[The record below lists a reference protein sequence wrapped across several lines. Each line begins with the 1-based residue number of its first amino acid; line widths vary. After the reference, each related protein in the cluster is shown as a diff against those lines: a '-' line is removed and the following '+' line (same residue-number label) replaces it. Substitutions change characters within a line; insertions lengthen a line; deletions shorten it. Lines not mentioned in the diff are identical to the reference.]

1 MGVER
6 ILTKLVSYVPKA
18 EGSQGTIKLAAKQLE
33 QIAEKEPEV
42 GKVIQELTKGAKNPT
57 LEIGYK
63 AQSNYSIAGMRLRDG
78 KNTLASGAVSLNRAG
93 TMNPTIKG
101 RINVNGGETFCA
113 NGFIDTRWTANAKDI
128 EASVSRRG
136 GKFKF
141 NTEAG
146 NGLGKNAYGIH
157 VSANNEEAVIES
169 LENMGAKH
177 VAREVE
183 RGTDKLQKHLN
194 EMMGEARTFLQK
206 GKAPAPV
213 AEKIVEPLH
222 VKPHGLMPK
231 SGFPKVKELAKQEAR
246 PHGLMPRVTT
256 NRVAESE
263 SEAIAKVEE
272 KVSAYQKAHGYNP
285 EGFQKISQQ
294 EWAVAEGQFRT
305 PEFRALFGDLSS
317 TQQKEWVETLRTE
330 LSKTYRPEDV
340 ERACKM
346 YENAFNQAKKP
357 TFTELKD

>member
-6 ILTKLVSYVPKA
+6 ILTKLVNYVPKA

-113 NGFIDTRWTANAKDI
+113 NGFIDTRWTASAKDI

-136 GKFKF
+136 GKFSF

-146 NGLGKNAYGIH
+146 NGLGKGAYGIH

-177 VAREVE
+177 VARDVE

-194 EMMGEARTFLQK
+194 EMMGETRTFLQK
-206 GKAPAPV
+206 GKAPASA
-213 AEKIVEPLH
+213 AEGIVEPLH
-222 VKPHGLMPK
+222 IKPVVK
-231 SGFPKVKELAKQEAR
+231 
-246 PHGLMPRVTT
+246 
-256 NRVAESE
+256 NN
-263 SEAIAKVEE
+263 IAKVEE
-272 KVSAYQKAHGYNP
+272 NIKAEQEAIAKLKEKVHDLNP
-285 EGFQKISQQ
+285 NGLKKIPSYDF
-294 EWAVAEGQFRT
+294 VIAEEQFKS
-305 PEFRALFGDLSS
+305 PEVKALFEGLSS
-317 TQQKEWVETLRTE
+317 AERKDFIDMARSG
-330 LSKTYRPEDV
+330 LSKVYAPEDV
-340 ERACKM
+340 ERVCQM
-346 YENAFNQAKKP
+346 YEKAFNQAKKP